1 MFTALFRY
9 LYINFIIGEG
19 EEEYLG
25 VPLPKPQPVQRTHN
39 RDKNHDKRR

>member
-1 MFTALFRY
+1 MLTALFRY
-9 LYINFIIGEG
+9 LYNTLIVGEDQ
-19 EEEYLG
+19 EEYLG